1 MTGVSGISAL
11 RPDRR
16 PRKSFRHRGQRRR
29 TQYRAS
35 LLGCCYGWAN
45 PTTQGVPKTRIVCF
59 HNSFHGLRIMGRVER
74 DVDGEVP
81 SAISAADTWR
91 RRRDVRL
98 WVFDRVD
105 QRSTRPPPPIPIP
118 TSSEIPAEKRLRYPK
133 LYLQTVT
140 EGLGES
146 PCVHII
152 PFMTSTQPIGNS
164 MPLRLTRNSISPPP
178 PGPARSVK
186 KRPSL
191 HCEYCKLR
199 AFYHRCLGTH
209 PFPVRLHPYLAA
221 SLSWP
226 PTLSRNHR
234 GRQIPFTASKNSVIN
249 N

>member
-1 MTGVSGISAL
+1 
-11 RPDRR
+11 
-16 PRKSFRHRGQRRR
+16 
-29 TQYRAS
+29 
-35 LLGCCYGWAN
+35 
-45 PTTQGVPKTRIVCF
+45 
-59 HNSFHGLRIMGRVER
+59 MGRVER

-152 PFMTSTQPIGNS
+152 PFMTSTQPMGNS
-164 MPLRLTRNSISPPP
+164 IPLRLTRNSISPPP

-234 GRQIPFTASKNSVIN
+234 GRQIPFTASKNSVKQLGPSDWSKDN
-249 N
+249 NALQETSDERRGKIRARYRHLPSVQLKIKNRLGRQEKRIGYMLWRI